1 MKLWDLFVSSFLG
14 LNARLL
20 TLMPPTHFDWWR
32 LGLLDLTK
40 RVICSLRGLPLLVRV
55 DQFGFGLPTS
65 SDDVEEHDR
74 SSICLMLPVLCG
86 FSLALKIHVCTQVQA
101 NLCWILD

>member
-1 MKLWDLFVSSFLG
+1 MKFWDLSVISFHG

-40 RVICSLRGLPLLVRV
+40 RVICSLRGLSLLVRV
-55 DQFGFGLPTS
+55 DCLVLDYPLHLMMWKNTTDFQF
-65 SDDVEEHDR
+65 
-74 SSICLMLPVLCG
+74 
-86 FSLALKIHVCTQVQA
+86 A
-101 NLCWILD
+101 